1 MPESFSNLAFYPIS
15 LDRQFEILFGE
26 NESDPGVA
34 QIIWSGQDQK
44 IPVRNFQL
52 HIIEDLAVVRRPQQS
67 V

>member
-1 MPESFSNLAFYPIS
+1 MSESFSNLAFNPVS

-26 NESDPGVA
+26 YESDPGVA
-34 QIIWSGQDQK
+34 QIVRSGQDQK